1 RGADGT
7 ARWSGAG
14 ESRPASNSSASQSR
28 APAIKGAMRNILLV
42 FVMTACSL
50 AMAAGDPLAS
60 RKPAATATPDK
71 PLPVK
76 RSVDACAAYGP
87 DFVKVKGS
95 DTCVKVGGDM
105 SVSVR
110 GR

>member
-1 RGADGT
+1 
-7 ARWSGAG
+7 
-14 ESRPASNSSASQSR
+14 
-28 APAIKGAMRNILLV
+28 MRNILLV

-50 AMAAGDPLAS
+50 AMAAADPLAP

-71 PLPVK
+71 PLPAR
-76 RSVDACAAYGP
+76 RSADTCAAYGP

>member
-1 RGADGT
+1 
-7 ARWSGAG
+7 
-14 ESRPASNSSASQSR
+14 
-28 APAIKGAMRNILLV
+28 MRNILLV
-42 FVMTACSL
+42 FVMTACPLS
-50 AMAAGDPLAS
+50 MAAADPLAP
-60 RKPAATATPDK
+60 RKPAATAIPDK
-71 PLPVK
+71 PLTARK
-76 RSVDACAAYGP
+76 SVDTCAAYGP